1 MRNEER
7 NNPRSQTDLPFALRI
22 LTMSKG
28 IIGKKIG
35 MSQQFSGGELI
46 PVTVIQAGPC
56 TVVQKKTMGNDGYD
70 AVQLSFAEEKKKFRV
85 TKAMAGH
92 FQKANI
98 QPHRFLREFRTSE
111 FEQGQVVTVDIFKK
125 GELISVSG
133 VSKGKGFAGVMKR
146 HRFAGGPGGHG
157 SMFNRRPGS
166 IGASAYPSRVW
177 PGKKLPGH
185 MGDVNVTLKNTEIV
199 DVRSDQNLLFVRGAV
214 PGGENGL
221 VLIYKAE

>member
-1 MRNEER
+1 
-7 NNPRSQTDLPFALRI
+7 
-22 LTMSKG
+22 MSKG

-35 MSQQFSGGELI
+35 MSQHYSSGELI

-56 TVVQKKTMGNDGYD
+56 TVVQKKTTGKEGYD
-70 AVQLSFAEEKKKFRV
+70 AVQLAFTEEKKKDRV

-92 FQKANI
+92 FQKANA
-98 QPHRFLREFRTSE
+98 QPHRFLREFRTAE
-111 FEQGQVVTVDIFKK
+111 FEQGQQVTVDIFKK
-125 GELISVSG
+125 GERISVSG

-157 SMFNRRPGS
+157 SMFNRAPGS
-166 IGASAYPSRVW
+166 IGSSAWPSRVI

-185 MGDVNVTLKNTEIV
+185 MGDANVTLKNIEVV
-199 DVRSDQNLLFVRGAV
+199 DVRPDQNLLFVRGAV

-221 VLIYKAE
+221 VLLFKAD

>member
-1 MRNEER
+1 
-7 NNPRSQTDLPFALRI
+7 
-22 LTMSKG
+22 MSKG

-35 MSQQFSGGELI
+35 MSQHYSDGEMI

-56 TVVQKKTMGNDGYD
+56 AVIQRKTAERDGYD
-70 AVQLSFAEEKKKFRV
+70 AVQLAFTEEKKKGRV
-85 TKAMAGH
+85 TKAVAGH

-98 QPHRFLREFRTSE
+98 QPHRFLREFRTAE
-111 FEQGQVVTVDIFKK
+111 IEQGQTVTVDIFKK
-125 GELISVSG
+125 GERISVSG

-157 SMFNRRPGS
+157 SMFNRAPGS
-166 IGASAYPSRVW
+166 IGASAWPSRVL

-185 MGDVNVTLKNTEIV
+185 MGDVKVTLKNIEVV
-199 DVRSDQNLLFVRGAV
+199 DVRPDQNLLFVRGAV

-221 VLIYKAE
+221 VLLYKAD

>member
-1 MRNEER
+1 MVAGREQARGN
-7 NNPRSQTDLPFALRI
+7 A
-22 LTMSKG
+22 MSKG

-35 MSQQFSGGELI
+35 MSQQYSGGELI

-56 TVVQKKTMGNDGYD
+56 SVVQKKTAEKDGYE
-70 AVQLSFAEEKKKFRV
+70 AVQLAFMEEKKNDRV
-85 TKAMAGH
+85 TRAVAGH
-92 FQKANI
+92 FKKANA
-98 QPHRFLREFRTSE
+98 QPHRFLREFRTGE

-146 HRFAGGPGGHG
+146 HKFAGGPGGHG
-157 SMFNRRPGS
+157 SMFNRAPGS

-185 MGDVNVTLKNTEIV
+185 MGSVNVTIKNIEIV
-199 DVRSDQNLLFVRGAV
+199 DVRPDQNLLFVRGAV
-214 PGGENGL
+214 PGGDNGL
-221 VLIYKAE
+221 VLIYKAD

>member
-1 MRNEER
+1 
-7 NNPRSQTDLPFALRI
+7 
-22 LTMSKG
+22 MSKG

-56 TVVQKKTMGNDGYD
+56 TVVQKKTSAADGYD
-70 AVQLSFAEEKKKFRV
+70 SVQLAFEEEKKKERV
-85 TKAMAGH
+85 TKAVAGH
-92 FQKANI
+92 FKKANV

-125 GELISVSG
+125 GERIAVSG

-146 HRFAGGPGGHG
+146 HKFAGGPGGHG

-166 IGASAYPSRVW
+166 IGSSAWPSRVW

-185 MGDVNVTLKNTEIV
+185 MGSANVTIKNIEV
-199 DVRSDQNLLFVRGAV
+199 VEVRPDQNLLFVRGAV
-214 PGGENGL
+214 PGGDNGL
-221 VLIYKAE
+221 ILIYKAD

>member
-1 MRNEER
+1 
-7 NNPRSQTDLPFALRI
+7 
-22 LTMSKG
+22 MSKG

-35 MSQQFSGGELI
+35 MSQQYSEGELI

-56 TVVQKKTMGNDGYD
+56 AVVQKKTAEKDGYE
-70 AVQLSFAEEKKKFRV
+70 AVQLAFEEMPKKDRV
-85 TKAMAGH
+85 TKAIAGH
-92 FQKANI
+92 FKKGNV
-98 QPHRFLREFRTSE
+98 QPHRILREFRTGV

-146 HRFAGGPGGHG
+146 HKFAGGPGGHG
-157 SMFNRRPGS
+157 SMFNRAPGS

-185 MGDVNVTLKNTEIV
+185 MGSVNVTIKNIEIV
-199 DVRSDQNLLFVRGAV
+199 DVRPDQNLLFVRGAV
-214 PGGENGL
+214 PGGENGFL
-221 VLIYKAE
+221 LIYKAD

>member
-1 MRNEER
+1 
-7 NNPRSQTDLPFALRI
+7 
-22 LTMSKG
+22 MSKG

-35 MSQQFSGGELI
+35 MSQHFSGGELI

-56 TVVQKKTMGNDGYD
+56 AVVQRKTAEKDGYD
-70 AVQLSFAEEKKKFRV
+70 AVQLAFTEEKKKNRV
-85 TKAMAGH
+85 TKAVAGH

-98 QPHRFLREFRTSE
+98 QPHRFLREFRTAE
-111 FEQGQVVTVDIFKK
+111 LEQGQTVTVDIFKK
-125 GELISVSG
+125 GERISVSG

-157 SMFNRRPGS
+157 SMFNRAPGS
-166 IGASAYPSRVW
+166 IGASAYPSRVM

-185 MGDVNVTLKNTEIV
+185 MGDVNVTLQNIEVV
-199 DVRSDQNLLFVRGAV
+199 DVRPDQNLLFVRGAV

-221 VLIYKAE
+221 VLLFKAD

>member
-1 MRNEER
+1 
-7 NNPRSQTDLPFALRI
+7 
-22 LTMSKG
+22 MSKG

-35 MSQQFSGGELI
+35 MSQHYSGGELI

-56 TVVQKKTMGNDGYD
+56 TVVQKKTTGKEGYD
-70 AVQLSFAEEKKKFRV
+70 AVQLAFNDEKKKDRV

-92 FQKANI
+92 FQKANV
-98 QPHRFLREFRTSE
+98 QPHRFLREFRTAE
-111 FEQGQVVTVDIFKK
+111 FEQGQTVTVDIFKK
-125 GELISVSG
+125 GERISVSG

-157 SMFNRRPGS
+157 SMFNRAPGS
-166 IGASAYPSRVW
+166 IGASAYPSRVM

-185 MGDVNVTLKNTEIV
+185 MGDVNVTLKNIEVV
-199 DVRSDQNLLFVRGAV
+199 DVRPDQNLLFVRGAV

-221 VLIYKAE
+221 VLLYKAD

>member
-1 MRNEER
+1 
-7 NNPRSQTDLPFALRI
+7 
-22 LTMSKG
+22 MSKG

-56 TVVQKKTMGNDGYD
+56 TVVQKKTSEKDGYD
-70 AVQLSFAEEKKKFRV
+70 SAQLAFVEEKKKDRV

-92 FQKANI
+92 FKKANV
-98 QPHRFLREFRTSE
+98 QPHRFLREFRTAE

-125 GELISVSG
+125 GERIAVSG

-146 HRFAGGPGGHG
+146 HNFRGGPGGHG
-157 SMFNRRPGS
+157 SMFNRAPGS
-166 IGASAYPSRVW
+166 IGASAYPSRVM

-185 MGDVNVTLKNTEIV
+185 MGDANVTVKNIEIV
-199 DVRSDQNLLFVRGAV
+199 DVRPDQNLLFVRGAV
-214 PGGENGL
+214 PGGDNGL
-221 VLIYKAE
+221 LLIYKAD

>member
-1 MRNEER
+1 
-7 NNPRSQTDLPFALRI
+7 
-22 LTMSKG
+22 MSKG

-35 MSQQFSGGELI
+35 MSQQYSEGELI

-56 TVVQKKTMGNDGYD
+56 AVVQKKTAEKDGYE
-70 AVQLSFAEEKKKFRV
+70 AVQLAFEEMPKKDRV
-85 TKAMAGH
+85 TKAIAGH
-92 FQKANI
+92 FKKGNV
-98 QPHRFLREFRTSE
+98 QPHRILREFRTGV

-146 HRFAGGPGGHG
+146 HKFAGGPGGHG
-157 SMFNRRPGS
+157 SMFNRAPGS

-185 MGDVNVTLKNTEIV
+185 MGSANVTIKNIEIV
-199 DVRSDQNLLFVRGAV
+199 DVRPDQNLLFVRGAV
-214 PGGENGL
+214 PGGENGFL
-221 VLIYKAE
+221 LIYKAD